1 MLQKRATGVSK
12 NLKKPYSE
20 QLNISNRG
28 IICLVNKSTT
38 VSNDWKIQLDKFKLA
53 IRLGN

>member
-1 MLQKRATGVSK
+1 MSK
-12 NLKKPYSE
+12 YLKKLYSE

-38 VSNDWKIQLDKFKLA
+38 VSNDWKIHLDKFKLA